1 MHNLGGTCNRV
12 ESTKSSLVNK
22 LKTGQEDNRPRD
34 YRCPHLITTT
44 TTYLANH
51 TAAPHANKIWTSTY
65 STTLSRQRVS
75 GLTFY
80 MKLMLSDFQG
90 K

>member
-1 MHNLGGTCNRV
+1 MHNLCATCNRV
-12 ESTKSSLVNK
+12 ESTKSSLVTQ

-51 TAAPHANKIWTSTY
+51 TAAPHANKMWTSTY
-65 STTLSRQRVS
+65 ITTLKVATSP

-80 MKLMLSDFQG
+80 MKLMFQG